1 MDGSMMLQGKVIAVT
16 GGGRGIGRAVA
27 LACSREGAAVLVND
41 PGVATD
47 GSGADARPAQQTVA
61 EITAAGGL
69 AYANFGD
76 IAKPAGALSVIED
89 AIVLYKRIDGVINCA
104 GILRDVIWH
113 NMTRDQWD
121 AVIDVHLG
129 GAYNISRAATPHFK
143 QQQSGSFVHF
153 TSAAGLIG
161 NVGQANYAA
170 AKMGVVGLSQSLALD
185 MARYG
190 VRSNCIAPIAYTRMV
205 SHLAEELSE
214 DDEGYNPLKTMSPA
228 KVAPLAVYLASDAAM
243 MVSNQIFGVQG
254 DEICVYSK
262 PRPIRSV
269 DRPEGWSART
279 IADELIPELRG
290 ELALTE
296 ETAQDWFPPDRL

>member
-1 MDGSMMLQGKVIAVT
+1 MILHGKVIVVT
-16 GGGRGIGRAVA
+16 GAGRGIGRAVA
-27 LACSREGAAVLVND
+27 MACAREGASVLVND
-41 PGVATD
+41 PGVETD
-47 GSGADARPAQQTVA
+47 GSGADSRPARDTVA
-61 EITAAGGL
+61 QIVAAGGT

-76 IAKPAGALSVIED
+76 ISKPAGALSVIED
-89 AIVLYKRIDGVINCA
+89 AIVLYKRVDGIINCA

-143 QQQSGSFVHF
+143 QQQSGAFVHF

-190 VRSNCIAPIAYTRMV
+190 VRSNCIAPIAYTRMI

-214 DDEGYNPLKTMSPA
+214 EDDGYNPLKTMSPDRI
-228 KVAPLAVYLASDAAM
+228 APLAVYLVSDAAM
-243 MVSNQIFGVQG
+243 MISNQIFGVRNN
-254 DEICVYSK
+254 EISIYSK

-269 DRPEGWSART
+269 DNPDGWTPQS

-290 ELALTE
+290 DMALTE

>member
-1 MDGSMMLQGKVIAVT
+1 MLQDKVVVVT
-16 GGGRGIGRAVA
+16 GAGRGIGRAVA
-27 LACSREGAAVLVND
+27 IACAQAGAAVLVND
-41 PGVATD
+41 PGVAHD
-47 GSGADARPAQQTVA
+47 GSGADARPAQETVRLIA
-61 EITAAGGL
+61 EAGGA

-76 IAKPAGALSVIED
+76 IARPAGALSAIED
-89 AIVLYKRIDGVINCA
+89 AIVLYKRVDAVINCA
-104 GILRDVIWH
+104 GFLRDVIWH

-214 DDEGYNPLKTMSPA
+214 EDDGYNPLRTMSPDRI
-228 KVAPLAVYLASDAAM
+228 APLAVYLASDAAM
-243 MVSNQIFGVQG
+243 MISNQIFGVRG
-254 DEICVYSK
+254 NEISVYSK
-262 PRPIRSV
+262 PRPIRTV
-269 DRPEGWSART
+269 DNPEGWTAQS
-279 IADELIPELRG
+279 IADELIPQLRG
-290 ELALTE
+290 DMALSE
-296 ETAQDWFPPDRL
+296 ETAHDWFPPDRL

>member
-1 MDGSMMLQGKVIAVT
+1 MLQGKVIAVT
-16 GGGRGIGRAVA
+16 GAGRGIGRAVA
-27 LACSREGAAVLVND
+27 LACAREGASVLVND

-47 GSGADARPAQQTVA
+47 GSGADSRPARDTVA
-61 EITAAGGL
+61 QIEAAGGT
-69 AYANFGD
+69 AYANYGD
-76 IAKPAGALSVIED
+76 ISKPAGALSVIED
-89 AIVLYKRIDGVINCA
+89 SIVLYKRIDGIINCA

-113 NMTRDQWD
+113 NMTRDEWD

-153 TSAAGLIG
+153 TSPAGLIG

-185 MARYG
+185 MARYN

-214 DDEGYNPLKTMSPA
+214 EDDGYNPLKTMSPER
-228 KVAPLAVYLASDAAM
+228 VAPLAVYLVSDAAA
-243 MVSNQIFGVQG
+243 MVSNQIFGVRG
-254 DEICVYSK
+254 NEISIYSK
-262 PRPIRSV
+262 PRPIRTV
-269 DRPEGWSART
+269 DNPDGWTAQA

-290 ELALTE
+290 DMALTE

>member
-1 MDGSMMLQGKVIAVT
+1 MMLQGKVIAVT
-16 GGGRGIGRAVA
+16 GAGRGIGRAIA
-27 LACSREGAAVLVND
+27 LACAREGASVLVND
-41 PGVATD
+41 PGVEQD
-47 GSGADARPAQQTVA
+47 GSGADSRPARETVA
-61 EITAAGGL
+61 QIEAEGGA
-69 AYANFGD
+69 AYANFAD
-76 IAKPAGALSVIED
+76 ISQPAGGLSVIED

-121 AVIDVHLG
+121 AVIHVHLG

-143 QQQSGSFVHF
+143 QQQSGAFVHF

-161 NVGQANYAA
+161 NVGQANYSA
-170 AKMGVVGLSQSLALD
+170 AKMGVVGLSQSLSLD
-185 MARYG
+185 MGRYG
-190 VRSNCIAPIAYTRMV
+190 VRSNCVAPIAYTRMI

-214 DDEGYNPLKTMSPA
+214 EDDGYNPLKTMSPDRI
-228 KVAPLAVYLASDAAM
+228 APLAVYLVSDAASM
-243 MVSNQIFGVQG
+243 ITNQIFGVRQN
-254 DEICVYSK
+254 EICIYSK

-269 DRPEGWSART
+269 DRPEGWTPQS

-290 ELALTE
+290 DMALAE